1 VKRRMREKYSGPV
14 FDEQTFQGIWNTN
27 PTLNR
32 EMLEAACS
40 PGVPKS
46 GLIDCLGLHT
56 RDHLKDLAN
65 DFLLSIPST
74 AKKSM
79 IVEQLAGK
87 LSKDFPMLLPY
98 LPVRNLDFL
107 GRVKGSGQ
115 LSVRK
120 EELRYQDISH
130 TQNYGFLFLFNTGTT
145 YTAVIPTELLSSLQG
160 VDTAVI
166 RTNAEL
172 HQRLNAYAVSLSNL
186 YGVLDIDQFATI
198 WNRFEAEVITPA
210 EVGDEL
216 AMLSRVQYYYWYEN
230 ELVISSYFMTAQEV
244 VDFLVTV
251 KDIPYYKPTQEEIV
265 TYFQSSYDDRSPAA
279 NAMLEFLARYKLNK
293 GEDVEDLMA
302 EISDVCVAEEDMQ
315 EVLDLLDEYGLLF
328 KGLDELTHFTQLF
341 NELSNHSRKWT
352 LRGHTPLA
360 IENQKMKR

>member
-1 VKRRMREKYSGPV
+1 MKRRMREKYSGPV
-14 FDEQTFQGIWNTN
+14 FNEQTFQGIWNTN

-46 GLIDCLGLHT
+46 ALADCLGLHT
-56 RDHLKDLAN
+56 REHLKDLAD
-65 DFLLSIPST
+65 DFFLSIPSAT
-74 AKKSM
+74 KKNRM
-79 IVEQLAGK
+79 VEQLVGQ
-87 LSKDFPMLLPY
+87 LSKDFPVLLPY

-107 GRVKGSGQ
+107 WRLRGSGQ
-115 LSVRK
+115 LSISK
-120 EELRYQDISH
+120 EDLLYQDVSH
-130 TQNYGFLFLFNTGTT
+130 TQNYGFLFLFNTGTSF
-145 YTAVIPTELLSSLQG
+145 TAVIPQELLPSLEG
-160 VDTAVI
+160 FDADSLW
-166 RTNAEL
+166 TNAEL

-230 ELVISSYFMTAQEV
+230 ELIISSYFMTAQEV
-244 VDFLVTV
+244 IDFLVTV
-251 KDIPYYKPTQEEIV
+251 KDIPYYKPSQEEIV

-279 NAMLEFLARYKLNK
+279 NAMLEFLAGYNLNK
-293 GEDVEDLMA
+293 GEELEDLMA

-315 EVLDLLDEYGLLF
+315 GVFDLLDEYGLLF
-328 KGLDELTHFTQLF
+328 KGLDELTRFTQLF
-341 NELSNHSRKWT
+341 TELSNHSRKWT

-360 IENQKMKR
+360 VDNQKLTR